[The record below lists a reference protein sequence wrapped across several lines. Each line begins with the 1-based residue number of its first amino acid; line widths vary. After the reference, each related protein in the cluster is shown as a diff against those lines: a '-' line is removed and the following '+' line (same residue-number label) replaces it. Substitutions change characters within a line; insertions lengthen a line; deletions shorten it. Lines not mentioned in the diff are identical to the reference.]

1 MLRNIT
7 IGILA
12 IALVATGVWGMNQ
25 KEEKDTLMITAE
37 NNYQRAFH
45 ELAFHIDHLED
56 QLGATIA
63 MNTRRQLTPS
73 LADVWRVTSLA
84 LEELG
89 QLPLN
94 SIDLDETKEFLYK
107 LGKFAYST
115 SIRDL
120 EKEPLTESE
129 YETLKQLYHRAKG
142 VREEL
147 RKTQAQ
153 MLSRGERWLNIGQEM
168 QKSQEKLDNSVKS
181 SFEVMNKS
189 LEGISETEWGV
200 NLAEI
205 RNINGELKKA
215 LTGRE
220 VSVEEAKQIARRYLQ
235 LDERLP
241 IEVVELGE
249 EIEYPAYSIT
259 VEDPEHGTNYYMD
272 MSKRGGEPIWF
283 LQDRQIQEQ
292 NISLNEAAEKAKAY
306 LKEMG
311 KDNMQLVDSK
321 QYDAVATLEF
331 AYVEDN
337 VRVYD
342 DMIHLQVAL
351 DDGDIL
357 GYEAKDYL
365 INHRKRNIPK
375 PKLTD
380 DEARKYVN
388 PRVEIMEDHIAL
400 IKNDL
405 DEEVLCYEFIGVLDD
420 DTYRIFINALDGSEE
435 KVERLGGTETVY
447 TFPSTE

>member
-1 MLRNIT
+1 
-7 IGILA
+7 
-12 IALVATGVWGMNQ
+12 
-25 KEEKDTLMITAE
+25 
-37 NNYQRAFH
+37 
-45 ELAFHIDHLED
+45 
-56 QLGATIA
+56 
-63 MNTRRQLTPS
+63 
-73 LADVWRVTSLA
+73 
-84 LEELG
+84 
-89 QLPLN
+89 
-94 SIDLDETKEFLYK
+94 
-107 LGKFAYST
+107 
-115 SIRDL
+115 
-120 EKEPLTESE
+120 
-129 YETLKQLYHRAKG
+129 
-142 VREEL
+142 
-147 RKTQAQ
+147 
-153 MLSRGERWLNIGQEM
+153 
-168 QKSQEKLDNSVKS
+168 
-181 SFEVMNKS
+181 
-189 LEGISETEWGV
+189 
-200 NLAEI
+200 
-205 RNINGELKKA
+205 
-215 LTGRE
+215 
-220 VSVEEAKQIARRYLQ
+220 
-235 LDERLP
+235 
-241 IEVVELGE
+241 
-249 EIEYPAYSIT
+249 
-259 VEDPEHGTNYYMD
+259 
-272 MSKRGGEPIWF
+272 
-283 LQDRQIQEQ
+283 
-292 NISLNEAAEKAKAY
+292 
-306 LKEMG
+306 
-311 KDNMQLVDSK
+311 MQLVDSK